1 MSIFS
6 EIWQKY
12 FQIYDRNISRYMIE
26 ILQKYFQIYDRN
38 MAEIFSDLGQKYF
51 QKYGRNIFRNMAEI
65 FSEIWQKY
73 GKYFQ
78 KYYGKA
84 RTEQNTQLKRA
95 FSLSDYIAT
104 TRTQFSCNEPTD
116 FITSMNWNLDL
127 VNKHEDTK
135 IVLHWKWEDNC
146 PTRWQL
152 SRRYGWAASS
162 AALWSK

>member
-1 MSIFS
+1 
-6 EIWQKY
+6 
-12 FQIYDRNISRYMIE
+12 
-26 ILQKYFQIYDRN
+26 
-38 MAEIFSDLGQKYF
+38 
-51 QKYGRNIFRNMAEI
+51 MAEI

-73 GKYFQ
+73 FQ
-78 KYYGKA
+78 KFDRNMGNIFRNITEKA

-135 IVLHWKWEDNC
+135 IVLH
-146 PTRWQL
+146 
-152 SRRYGWAASS
+152 
-162 AALWSK
+162 